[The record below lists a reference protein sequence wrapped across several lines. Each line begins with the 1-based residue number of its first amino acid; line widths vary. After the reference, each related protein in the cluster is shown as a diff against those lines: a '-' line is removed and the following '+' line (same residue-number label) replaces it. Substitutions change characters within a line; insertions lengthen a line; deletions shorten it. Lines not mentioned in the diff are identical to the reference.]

1 MAELFS
7 SGARAAGLRVVA
19 DVRFPEG
26 ATTFVDE
33 ARRLGAARP
42 DALLVPAAAYQLA
55 LIAPQLASS
64 GLTAMVGVKSRT
76 KTARLYATADGI
88 GAAFLNS
95 TGKYLQ
101 GAVLAPTF
109 YPDLGDPQVA
119 AFVERYRQ
127 AYGEEPGALDALAFD
142 AVRAAKVAL
151 DHAGT
156 VSRGPVAMELSHLGE
171 GGLTGQL
178 AFTAS
183 GDRAGLPVLFVVD
196 GAEVRALK

>member
-1 MAELFS
+1 M
-7 SGARAAGLRVVA
+7 
-19 DVRFPEG
+19 
-26 ATTFVDE
+26 
-33 ARRLGAARP
+33 AARP

-64 GLTAMVGVKSRT
+64 GLTAMPNVKSRT
-76 KTARLYATADGI
+76 RTARLYATADGI

-119 AFVERYRQ
+119 AFVERYHQ

-156 VSRGPVAMELSHLGE
+156 VSRGPVAMALSHLGE
-171 GGLTGQL
+171 GGLTGEL

-183 GDRAGLPVLFVVD
+183 GDRAGLPPLFVVD
-196 GAEVRALK
+196 GEQVRALK